1 MPTRLTDR
9 PTGLLRGL
17 LRAAVSCLAALAL
30 LPCVTACTGEA
41 DDLYAHHRAFFK
53 YAPVVSVHQ
62 LYTALNNPGMFCRIT
77 FGTTTISFAA
87 PDGSSTPVQRTATE
101 AYGRPEYVAGFVAG
115 TPSVPDLDMR
125 FTPVAYDLACPACYE
140 QNLVTRS
147 LAFSANETLAG
158 PRCQRTYD
166 LCNGGTATSGEGK
179 WRLYRYQL
187 SYANHLV
194 VIIN

>member
-1 MPTRLTDR
+1 MPIRL
-9 PTGLLRGL
+9 PAL
-17 LRAAVSCLAALAL
+17 LRAALSCLTVPVLL
-30 LPCVTACTGEA
+30 LPETACTGEA

-77 FGTTTISFAA
+77 FGTSTISFTA

-101 AYGRPEYVAGFVAG
+101 AYSRPEYVAGFVAG
-115 TPSVPDLDMR
+115 TPSVPDLNMR

-147 LAFSANETLAG
+147 LSFSGNETLAC
-158 PRCQRTYD
+158 PRCQRSYD
-166 LCNGGTATSGEGK
+166 LCNGGIATTGEGK

-187 SYANHLV
+187 SYANDLV